1 MRLDLHPRAR
11 WWHMLRDPP
20 TPPVFGPEISFSGP
34 KAREPPANRGD
45 RGRGNQVHV
54 RVFPCNDVKRAE
66 VWPSCPI
73 PQRGSRP
80 AASAR
85 LANVR
90 RSVCGVTCG
99 SSISPLTARFRSR
112 VRQRSRAARPQVRR
126 VVPATR
132 VRREHRHLGPFAPA
146 KRDERREVRS
156 EPPEGRRSAQPRGG
170 LPESSF
176 RGHAPVGKVE
186 VSTWGL
192 VTCRRPRRPRS

>member
-90 RSVCGVTCG
+90 RSVCGVTCR
-99 SSISPLTARFRSR
+99 SSISPSTARFSFP
-112 VRQRSRAARPQVRR
+112 RATEVASK
-126 VVPATR
+126 R
-132 VRREHRHLGPFAPA
+132 VRRFDWLCLPPVYVGNTGTLGPSRLPSETS
-146 KRDERREVRS
+146 DVRCDLSRLKEGGQLNLAEACLSLLS
-156 EPPEGRRSAQPRGG
+156 EATRPSARSRSARGG
-170 LPESSF
+170 S
-176 RGHAPVGKVE
+176 
-186 VSTWGL
+186 
-192 VTCRRPRRPRS
+192 